1 MIACYIGLLANA
13 ERALADALALIGLR
27 HAVEPEIRSAA
38 RTYAAWCR
46 AHVDALGPAIDR
58 YGASR
63 NTDGERLRRALF
75 RGPRLGGFGLLRDLH
90 DLVTLATA
98 VREGWTALHQAAREA
113 HDHELAERSRACGE
127 QTARMIAWLDTKV
140 RHSAPQALTVPADTP
155 TELRASVPSLAQ
167 LSAAAGPAA
176 RAILHR
182 LVPVR
187 PSALAVAVALALGVA
202 IARRAGVSRAAAR

>member
-1 MIACYIGLLANA
+1 MIARHIGLLANA
-13 ERALADALALIGLR
+13 ERALAGALALIGPR
-27 HAVEPEIRSAA
+27 HAVEPEIRRAA
-38 RTYAAWCR
+38 RTDAAGCR
-46 AHVDALGPAIDR
+46 AHVDALDPVIDR
-58 YGASR
+58 HGASR
-63 NTDGERLRRALF
+63 NTDGERLRRAPF

-98 VREGWTALHQAAREA
+98 VRER
-113 HDHELAERSRACGE
+113 
-127 QTARMIAWLDTKV
+127 LDL
-140 RHSAPQALTVPADTP
+140 P
-155 TELRASVPSLAQ
+155 AQ

-202 IARRAGVSRAAAR
+202 IARRAGVPRAAER

>member
-1 MIACYIGLLANA
+1 MIARYIGLLANA
-13 ERALADALALIGLR
+13 ERALADALSLIGLR
-27 HAVEPEIRSAA
+27 HAVEPDIRRAA
-38 RTYAAWCR
+38 KTYAAWCR
-46 AHVDALGPAIDR
+46 AHVDALDPAIAR

-63 NTDGERLRRALF
+63 STDGERLRRALF

-98 VREGWTALHQAAREA
+98 VREGWTALHQAARES
-113 HDHELAERSRACGE
+113 HDHELAVRCRTCGE
-127 QTARMIAWLDTKV
+127 QTTRMIAWLDAKV
-140 RHSAPQALTVPADTP
+140 QHSAPQALTVPPDTR

-176 RAILHR
+176 RAMLRR

-187 PSALAVAVALALGVA
+187 PRALAVAVALALGVA
-202 IARRAGVSRAAAR
+202 VARRAGASRAAR

>member
-98 VREGWTALHQAAREA
+98 VRER
-113 HDHELAERSRACGE
+113 
-127 QTARMIAWLDTKV
+127 LDL
-140 RHSAPQALTVPADTP
+140 P
-155 TELRASVPSLAQ
+155 AQ

-187 PSALAVAVALALGVA
+187 PSALAVALALGVA